1 MGWIKRKKGFEYNG
15 KWFSIWN
22 RDWTF
27 KLTYDKCGYFNSH
40 PEIHICVLGIHMV
53 FRMPWKDEKW
63 AHECDSPR
71 WGIWI
76 CDGVVFIEHGGKG
89 NWGGNKTK
97 SFDLPFFTWKHMCH
111 LVETKDG
118 KMTDS
123 KELGSE
129 NPYIF
134 YGDDEKVRKHDR
146 IYVDPYDGEKVNC
159 HFWKEYREWRP
170 KWLTWTSLF
179 AKKRNYIEIEFDNE
193 VGSRKGSWK
202 GGVMGTSYDMKPHES
217 AVECFERMQKEK
229 VFN

>member
-1 MGWIKRKKGFEYNG
+1 MGWVKRKKGFEYDG

-27 KLTYDKCGYFNSH
+27 KLTYNKCGYFNPH

-63 AHECDSPR
+63 AEECDSPS

-76 CDGVVFIEHGGKG
+76 CHGTVFIECGGKG
-89 NWGGNKTK
+89 NWGGGNKTK
-97 SFDLPFFTWKHMCH
+97 SFDLPFFTWKHMYL

-118 KMTDS
+118 KMTNS

-129 NPYIF
+129 KPYI
-134 YGDDEKVRKHDR
+134 YYADDDLVRKYRYMYKDS
-146 IYVDPYDGEKVNC
+146 YDGQEIGC
-159 HFWKEYREWRP
+159 DYWKESREWRP

-179 AKKRNYIEIEFDNE
+179 AKKENYIEIRFDSE
-193 VGSRKGSWK
+193 VGHGKGSWK
-202 GGVMGTSYDMKPHES
+202 GGVIGTSYNMKPNETPE
-217 AVECFERMQKEK
+217 ECIKRMEKERQ
-229 VFN
+229 F